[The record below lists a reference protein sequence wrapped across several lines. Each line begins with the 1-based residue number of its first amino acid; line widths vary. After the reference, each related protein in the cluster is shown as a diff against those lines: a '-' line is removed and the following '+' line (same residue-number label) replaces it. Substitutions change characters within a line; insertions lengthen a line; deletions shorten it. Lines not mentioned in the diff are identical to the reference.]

1 MKSLGSIPIGRP
13 RRPEEVAVLVA
24 FPVSDLIPVTPD
36 FSSGVTDLKVF
47 VINALHLIFIYSKIS
62 IRCAQGSGVLIEI
75 FNLDFLSTDYS
86 LPLNESETNWYKN
99 ILKNPAIKVSI
110 NNTIISANARPI
122 TDSNQVRQ
130 IADTFKFK
138 YGTNDVREY
147 YTKFD
152 TQ

>member
-1 MKSLGSIPIGRP
+1 MSTSAFKEALNRSSEIELSVIGR
-13 RRPEEVAVLVA
+13 
-24 FPVSDLIPVTPD
+24 
-36 FSSGVTDLKVF
+36 SSGVSIERPVWF
-47 VINALHLIFIYSKIS
+47 VYKSNILYL
-62 IRCAQGSGVLIEI
+62 
-75 FNLDFLSTDYS
+75 
-86 LPLNESETNWYKN
+86 LPLNGSETNWYKN

>member
-1 MKSLGSIPIGRP
+1 
-13 RRPEEVAVLVA
+13 
-24 FPVSDLIPVTPD
+24 
-36 FSSGVTDLKVF
+36 
-47 VINALHLIFIYSKIS
+47 LIFIYSKIS

-130 IADTFKFK
+130 IVDTFRFK
-138 YGTNDVREY
+138 YGTNDVKKY